1 MASNLYRGSSQ
12 YSNSWDQLC
21 LQIAESIVDIDL
33 RCKAVIE
40 IAAASI
46 PPWSEQL
53 MTVVK
58 NTLTNTE
65 NVDPSLYVFFFI
77 LIRNFF

>member
-1 MASNLYRGSSQ
+1 M
-12 YSNSWDQLC
+12 
-21 LQIAESIVDIDL
+21 DL

-53 MTVVK
+53 MAVVK
-58 NTLTNTE
+58 NTLINTE
-65 NVDPSLYVFFFI
+65 NVDPSL
-77 LIRNFF
+77 